1 MVKKLF
7 SFIQKFYVAI
17 IFLIL
22 YSPVIVLMVLSFNDS
37 KSRVI
42 WGGFTLKWY
51 SRMFNSSIIVE
62 TFIVTVTL
70 ALLSAAIAVVLGTA
84 ACVGIEAMR
93 RRNKQIVLGATNIPL
108 LNADI
113 VTGIS
118 LMLFFSRF
126 LNAGFPTLLIAHI
139 TFELPYVILSIM
151 PRMRQI
157 NTNAYN
163 AALDLGATP
172 LYAFFK
178 IILPEIFPGII
189 TGFIMALTMSLD
201 DFTISYFTKGPGVS
215 TLPTMIYSELRKGV
229 KPEMY
234 ALSTLMFLAVLIL
247 LVIVNLKGSP
257 MLSKPFA
264 NAKIGG
270 KKHAQTMR
278 YRR

>member
-1 MVKKLF
+1 MVKRI
-7 SFIQKFYVAI
+7 SGFIQKFYVAL

-42 WGGFTLKWY
+42 WGGFTFKWY
-51 SRMFNSSIIVE
+51 SRMFTSSVIGE
-62 TFIVTVTL
+62 AFWTTM
-70 ALLSAAIAVVLGTA
+70 SIAVFSALVSVILGTA
-84 ACVGIEAMR
+84 ACVGIDAMR

-113 VTGIS
+113 VTGIT

-126 LNAGFPTLLIAHI
+126 FDLGYPSLLISHI
-139 TFELPYVILSIM
+139 TFELPYVILSVM
-151 PRMRQI
+151 PRLKQI

-178 IILPEIFPGII
+178 ITLPEIVPGII
-189 TGFIMALTMSLD
+189 TGFIMAITMSLD
-201 DFTISYFTKGPGVS
+201 DFTISYFTKGPGVY

-229 KPEMY
+229 KPELY

-247 LVIVNLKGSP
+247 LVFVNLKSSP
-257 MLSKPFA
+257 VSIKPVS
-264 NAKIGG
+264 AKVSA
-270 KKHAQTMR
+270 KKHAYTMR
-278 YRR
+278 YKK

>member
-264 NAKIGG
+264 NAKNGG